1 MSTYDPYA
9 AAIEEAE
16 RGNYIYG
23 QIEVAA
29 SAVVLK
35 KGQPKRTWIEG
46 HDEDRDRST
55 EISFIVNPLEE
66 TGLTRLM
73 QRSIIASN
81 RGEWAQIVWP
91 SLRDACGVKDL
102 RTDLDKKFVKV
113 EFVKNGRKWTNKTSG
128 EEQEGTTFKFHAVYD
143 DHAACVA
150 AYTADGND
158 VRGETAT
165 DPSDAGAAAA
175 SVDMSPG
182 AGSADPD
189 KETAL
194 KFLEALAKQANG
206 NKQALAEMLVNMP
219 MITKY
224 FNINS
229 PEVAAM
235 GVS

>member
-9 AAIEEAE
+9 AAVEEAE

-128 EEQEGTTFKFHAVYD
+128 EEQEGTTFKFHAVYSD
-143 DHAACVA
+143 QASCVA
-150 AYTADGND
+150 AYVADGNEP
-158 VRGETAT
+158 RNETTT
-165 DPSDAGAAAA
+165 DDSGAGA
-175 SVDMSPG
+175 VDMSPG
-182 AGSADPD
+182 AGNAESQ
-189 KETAL
+189 KETARA
-194 KFLEALAKQANG
+194 FLTVLVKQANG
-206 NKQALAEMLVNMP
+206 NKQTLADLLADMP

-224 FNINS
+224 FSVDS
-229 PEVAAM
+229 PEVGQMMSA
-235 GVS
+235 S